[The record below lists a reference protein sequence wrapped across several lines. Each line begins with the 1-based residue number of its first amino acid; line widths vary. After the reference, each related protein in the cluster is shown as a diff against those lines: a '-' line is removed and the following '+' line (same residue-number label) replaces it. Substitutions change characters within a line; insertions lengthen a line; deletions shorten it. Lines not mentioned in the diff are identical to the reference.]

1 MARHV
6 AVVGAG
12 LIGRAWSISFARGG
26 RQVVLWDVVP
36 GMAEQTRNQIPTL
49 LEGLVEQDL
58 LAGQSVEEVFQR
70 ISATDD
76 LADALEG
83 AIHVQENAPEKL
95 DVKLELF
102 ARLDALTPDDA
113 VLASSSS
120 AILPSL
126 FTEQLKNRQ
135 RCLVAHPINPPYLI
149 PAVEVVPAPWT
160 DADAVSRTCS
170 LLEDIGHQPMRMNK
184 EIDGFIMN
192 RLQMALLHEAFR
204 LVDQGYA
211 SAEDIDRGIADGLGL
226 RWSFMGPFET
236 IDLNAPGGIRDYVS
250 RYRGMAELIGAQ
262 QTEMADWSGPV
273 LDQLEGERRQVLAED
288 QLATRQV
295 WRDRNLMVLAAH
307 KNAMAKKI
315 R

>member
-58 LAGQSVEEVFQR
+58 LGGQSVEEVFQR
-70 ISATDD
+70 IIATDD

-126 FTEQLKNRQ
+126 FTEQVKNRQ

-226 RWSFMGPFET
+226 RWAFMGPFET

-262 QTEMADWSGPV
+262 QTNMADWSGPV
-273 LDQLEGERRQVLAED
+273 LDQLEGERRQVLGED

-295 WRDRNLMVLAAH
+295 WRDRNLMALAAH

>member
-1 MARHV
+1 MTRHV

-12 LIGRAWSISFARGG
+12 LIGRAWTISFARGG
-26 RQVVLWDVVP
+26 RDVVLWDVLP
-36 GMAEQTRNQIPTL
+36 GMAEETRHQIPTL
-49 LEGLVEQDL
+49 LEGLKEQDL
-58 LAGQSVEEVFQR
+58 LEGQSVDEVFQR

-76 LADALEG
+76 LSQALQG

-95 DVKLELF
+95 DVKKELF
-102 ARLDALTPDDA
+102 AKLDAHTPEDA
-113 VLASSSS
+113 VIASSSS

-126 FTEQLKNRQ
+126 FTQDLRHRH

-160 DADAVSRTCS
+160 NPEMVARTCA

-226 RWSFMGPFET
+226 RWAFMGPFET

-250 RYRGMAELIGAQ
+250 RYQGMADLIGAQ
-262 QTEMADWSGPV
+262 QTNMADWSGPV
-273 LDQLEGERRQVLAED
+273 LDQLEQERRQILSKEQLAE
-288 QLATRQV
+288 RQV
-295 WRDRNLMVLAAH
+295 WRDRNLMALAAH
-307 KNAMAKKI
+307 KSAMSKK
-315 R
+315 

>member
-160 DADAVSRTCS
+160 DADAVSSTCS

-204 LVDQGYA
+204 LVDQGYP

-273 LDQLEGERRQVLAED
+273 LYQLERERPPGRG
-288 QLATRQV
+288 
-295 WRDRNLMVLAAH
+295 
-307 KNAMAKKI
+307 
-315 R
+315 